1 MRRSGSVM
9 EREVPACEDGGGE
22 VRCECVD
29 VEAVLPEV

>member
-1 MRRSGSVM
+1 MRRRGSVM
-9 EREVPACEDGGGE
+9 ERVVPACEDGGEE